1 MTKAE
6 MWLAHNRCQ
15 EITTRARLL
24 GGKETNESMKAAHA
38 VFDEYLAMLSDHSV
52 VVSTDTLQD
61 MLGPVG
67 RGPRAT
73 GLERP
78 TRTGRA
84 LSDDGS
90 LAVAGVN

>member
-1 MTKAE
+1 MPEICFGPEVGIASKNRGREMTEAE

-24 GGKETNESMKAAHA
+24 GGKETNESMYAAHA

-61 MLGPVG
+61 MLV
-67 RGPRAT
+67 R
-73 GLERP
+73 
-78 TRTGRA
+78 
-84 LSDDGS
+84 
-90 LAVAGVN
+90 